1 MELCALRS
9 NYDNYK
15 AGSTDLFFP
24 CFVSIIFQCSACG
37 ITIIKQQLQTL
48 LRITF
53 NDIYTGIN
61 LGIKV
66 QVLG

>member
-9 NYDNYK
+9 NYGNYT

-37 ITIIKQQLQTL
+37 IKIIKQQLQTL

-66 QVLG
+66 QLLG

>member
-15 AGSTDLFFP
+15 AGSADLFFP
-24 CFVSIIFQCSACG
+24 CFVSITFQCSACG
-37 ITIIKQQLQTL
+37 IKIIKQQLQTL

-61 LGIKV
+61 LSIKYNF
-66 QVLG
+66 